1 MTINFIALAV
11 GIMVAV
17 IVIILINQLEKQ
29 KATWAYPIILATLP
43 AYYWAFSIYSFN
55 YDALLNEV
63 LIGTLFIASALLG
76 YRFLNSLGQLVLGVG
91 FVIHALYDIVHV
103 NLSGHYIAPTWW
115 PEFCGSVDLLI
126 GFYLLMK
133 SLSLSSKLD
142 IHGS

>member
-1 MTINFIALAV
+1 MTINFIAIAA
-11 GIMVAV
+11 GIIVAFM
-17 IVIILINQLEKQ
+17 VIIPLKQLEKQ
-29 KATWAYPIILATLP
+29 KTTWVYPLILATLP
-43 AYYWAFSIYSFN
+43 AYYWAFAIYAAN

-63 LIGTLFIASALLG
+63 LIGTLFIAAALFG
-76 YRFLNSLGQLVLGVG
+76 YRFLNTFGQAALGAG

-103 NLSGHYIAPTWW
+103 NLSGHSIAPTWW
-115 PEFCGSVDLLI
+115 PEFCGAVDLLI